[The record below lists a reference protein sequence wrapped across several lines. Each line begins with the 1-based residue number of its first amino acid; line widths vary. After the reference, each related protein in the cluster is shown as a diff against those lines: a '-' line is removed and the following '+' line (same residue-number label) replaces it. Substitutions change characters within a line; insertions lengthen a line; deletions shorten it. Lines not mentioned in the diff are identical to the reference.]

1 MHRLTHCLPTATG
14 GCGGAFAS
22 TSVAQSFAAKAEWVV
37 ATFENAYTA
46 PFSDVEMTVTYTNSI
61 AVDVRPG
68 D

>member
-1 MHRLTHCLPTATG
+1 
-14 GCGGAFAS
+14 
-22 TSVAQSFAAKAEWVV
+22 VAQSFAAKAEWVV